1 MRENLSIERLRRL
14 SEATPAQLAAIDL
27 ILGVGKVESRTGES
41 ENGEQR
47 QVPGMEFAEMLAGIH
62 REIAAVRKDVQ
73 EMRTVKE
80 GLEQKQGEKP
90 IGLSGGI
97 DPESLRA
104 LCSLLAKGDAAQ
116 QSGGTRAERILVRGR
131 LEYRPGLR
139 DVWVGD
145 RHYDLRE
152 RTKARLCLEYL
163 VEKQAFDPESA
174 RDLVE
179 EIDPYVRDMGNFPR
193 AADIRIDDYFRDG
206 AGRLRGLR
214 RDLIVSAGRN
224 GRYFLR
230 VD

>member
-1 MRENLSIERLRRL
+1 
-14 SEATPAQLAAIDL
+14 
-27 ILGVGKVESRTGES
+27 
-41 ENGEQR
+41 
-47 QVPGMEFAEMLAGIH
+47 
-62 REIAAVRKDVQ
+62 
-73 EMRTVKE
+73 
-80 GLEQKQGEKP
+80 
-90 IGLSGGI
+90 
-97 DPESLRA
+97 
-104 LCSLLAKGDAAQ
+104 
-116 QSGGTRAERILVRGR
+116 VRGR

-152 RTKARLCLEYL
+152 RTKARLCLQYL
-163 VEKQAFDPESA
+163 VEQKAFDPESA

-193 AADIRIDDYFRDG
+193 AADIRIDDYFKGG